1 MLVFRKG
8 LWQTVEVPP
17 DPMLSYVHR
26 QRLAAC
32 LAAGKESEFYQELF
46 PGLRYPAQESLRQ
59 APLRQAPLRQES
71 LGKSMAPQS
80 TKKKSA
86 V

>member
-8 LWQTVEVPP
+8 LWQTVAVPP
-17 DPMLSYVHR
+17 DPMLSHAHR

-32 LAAGKESEFYQELF
+32 LAAGKKEAEFYQELF
-46 PGLRYPAQESLRQ
+46 PGLRYPGQESLRSD
-59 APLRQAPLRQES
+59 QES

-80 TKKKSA
+80 TAKKSA

>member
-32 LAAGKESEFYQELF
+32 LAAGKKEAEFYQELF
-46 PGLRYPAQESLRQ
+46 PGLRYPDQ
-59 APLRQAPLRQES
+59 AS

-80 TKKKSA
+80 TAKKSA

>member
-8 LWQTVEVPP
+8 LWQTVAGPP
-17 DPMLSYVHR
+17 DPMLSHAHR

-32 LAAGKESEFYQELF
+32 LAAGKKEADFYQELF
-46 PGLRYPAQESLRQ
+46 PGLRYQSDQ
-59 APLRQAPLRQES
+59 AS

-80 TKKKSA
+80 TAKKSA

>member
-1 MLVFRKG
+1 MLVFRKS
-8 LWQTVEVPP
+8 LWQTVAVPP
-17 DPMLSYVHR
+17 DPMLSHAHR

-32 LAAGKESEFYQELF
+32 LAAGKKEVEFYQELF
-46 PGLRYPAQESLRQ
+46 PGLKYPG
-59 APLRQAPLRQES
+59 QAPLRQES

-80 TKKKSA
+80 TAKKSA